1 MPSHQLDDTGVTRL
15 ELPGMQWRIAF
26 LHDTAAKF
34 ETIITDTLAQ
44 RCSWRSPSNTM
55 SSVGFDSGPTL
66 KQRWVNG
73 VSWGYII
80 YIGGP
85 SINTV
90 TGRQNQNDC
99 SRHCLNGGKNLIDFA
114 AADSL
119 RYMSINGIRISTY
132 YPGERWTMCRMLLN
146 INFVRTTI
154 THTHMDRSCLSI
166 IELKIDELNPDQTN
180 RSFRV

>member
-15 ELPGMQWRIAF
+15 ELPGMQSQQTQNICIAFIQCWPNVFDVDPTLYKCYTHVSCLLGWRIAF
-26 LHDTAAKF
+26 LHDTADKF
-34 ETIITDTLAQ
+34 NTIITDTLAQ
-44 RCSWRSPSNTM
+44 RCSWRSQSNTTP
-55 SSVGFDSGPTL
+55 SVGFDSGPTL

-73 VSWGYII
+73 VSWDYII

-99 SRHCLNGGKNLIDFA
+99 SRHCLSGGENLIDFA

-119 RYMSINGIRISTY
+119 RYMY
-132 YPGERWTMCRMLLN
+132 VYKWDPDKYLLP
-146 INFVRTTI
+146 R
-154 THTHMDRSCLSI
+154 
-166 IELKIDELNPDQTN
+166 
-180 RSFRV
+180 